1 MWYCH
6 TEQEF
11 VAKLN
16 LTWLAVEGVYVIIHD
31 IPAPFAAYQKKRT
44 SCIQKDSFGSLNKNL
59 EGLPVVQW
67 HCPPLQGSS
76 CFPNLISG

>member
-31 IPAPFAAYQKKRT
+31 IPAPFAAYQKKSI
-44 SCIQKDSFGSLNKNL
+44 SCIQKDNFS
-59 EGLPVVQW
+59 
-67 HCPPLQGSS
+67 
-76 CFPNLISG
+76 